1 MMDTSI
7 LSQLARTFSM
17 ISLIAIGGMNAVLPA
32 LRHEVVDVL
41 HWMDNEKFM
50 QLFAVT
56 QITPGPNVVIVS
68 LVGWEVAGLPGLLVA
83 TFSMLLPACLLAF
96 MVGRIA
102 GLVAGTSGFRLAQDA
117 LVPVAVGLIL
127 AGGLDLA
134 HAAYRGWLTPILIAA
149 NVAFILFTKYNPVW
163 ALMASALIA
172 LGAHYSGVFPLM

>member
-1 MMDTSI
+1 MDSSV
-7 LSQLARTFSM
+7 LGQLARTFSM

-68 LVGWEVAGLPGLLVA
+68 LVGWEVAGLAGLLVA
-83 TFSMLLPACLLAF
+83 TLAMLVPACLLAF
-96 MVGRIA
+96 TIGRIA
-102 GLVAGTSGFRLAQDA
+102 NRLAGTSGFRLAQDA
-117 LVPVAVGLIL
+117 LVPVAIGLIL

-134 HAAYRGWLTPILIAA
+134 HAAFRGWMTPILVGA

-163 ALMASALIA
+163 ALIASALIA
-172 LGAHYSGVFPLM
+172 LGAHYSGIFPLL